1 MINSSKP
8 LISIIIPTYN
18 HSTYLARA
26 LQSIHDQTYENWEV
40 IIVDNHSTDDT
51 FDVVK
56 KFDGPRVN
64 YMMIHNDGIIAASR
78 NMGINAARGNW
89 LAFLDSDDWW
99 STDKLEICSKYID
112 ESLDLIHHD
121 LDVVYEK
128 PNFFNRRLTRCR
140 QLKSPVLEDLLIKG
154 NAIVNSTVL
163 VRKKIINKIG
173 GISEDKNMV
182 ASEDY
187 NTWLRIATLTNRFKY
202 VPKSLGWY
210 YVHSNGISQRDM
222 SKSDNAAISEFK
234 DHLTPDQLSEVEK
247 LLNYKSGRFNYLKRE
262 YASAELALKKSLF
275 SRNITITLK
284 ALTML
289 AKIAV
294 IKKS

>member
-26 LQSIHDQTYENWEV
+26 LQSIHDQTYRNWEV

-56 KFDGPRVN
+56 KFGDPRVS
-64 YMMIHNDGIIAASR
+64 YMKIHNDGIIAASR

-99 STDKLEICSKYID
+99 TKDKLEICSKYLD
-112 ESLDLIHHD
+112 ESHDLIHHD
-121 LDVVYEK
+121 LDIVYDK
-128 PNFFNRRLTRCR
+128 PNFFNRRLTRGR

-154 NAIVNSTVL
+154 NAIVNSTVI
-163 VRKKIINKIG
+163 VRKKLLNKIG

-187 NTWLRIATLTNRFKY
+187 NTWLRIATFTNRFKY
-202 VPKSLGWY
+202 IPKSLGWY

-222 SKSDNAAISEFK
+222 SKSASAAISEFK
-234 DHLTPDQLSEVEK
+234 GHLKTDQLHEVEK
-247 LLNYKSGRFNYLKRE
+247 LLSYISGRFNYLKKE
-262 YASAELALKKSLF
+262 YASAELALKKALPSK
-275 SRNITITLK
+275 NITITLK
-284 ALTML
+284 AMTML
-289 AKIAV
+289 AIIAV